1 VKRCRA
7 CGEDKSTEE
16 FPVLRSKGKQWLAS
30 YCRPCDADRLTRY
43 RLAHPDRIKA
53 TMERHRAK
61 NPLRTKIKDQQRA
74 AKHRLKVYM
83 GGGILNDVSYL
94 RILAR
99 DGFVC
104 HICKGEVVP
113 EDLSFDHVI
122 AVSKGGKH
130 DDSNVKVAH
139 FRCNSGKCDRP
150 VEEYRPK
157 FLATV

>member
-1 VKRCRA
+1 MKRCNECDQEKPVTDFYLLKR
-7 CGEDKSTEE
+7 GE
-16 FPVLRSKGKQWLAS
+16 KQWRAA
-30 YCRPCDADRLTRY
+30 YCKPCDKERSNRY

-53 TMERHRAK
+53 TIQRHRAK

-104 HICKGEVVP
+104 HICKGEVAP